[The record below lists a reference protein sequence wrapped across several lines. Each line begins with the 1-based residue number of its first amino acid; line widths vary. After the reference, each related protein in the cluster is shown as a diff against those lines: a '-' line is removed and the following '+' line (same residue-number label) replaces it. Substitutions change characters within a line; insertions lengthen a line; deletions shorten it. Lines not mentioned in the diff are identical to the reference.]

1 MQLDV
6 RGDSISDREVSICGP
21 THEGGWCK
29 YCQVVKQI
37 DQAAAEE
44 RESCAKL
51 AEFMIDDME
60 DCATDEWK
68 EGFYTACTVL
78 SVAIRARGM
87 EPSVSLLKQLRDSS
101 LSRREALSAQWVA

>member
-6 RGDSISDREVSICGP
+6 RSDSISDREVSICGP

-29 YCQVVKQI
+29 YCRAVKQI

-51 AEFMIDDME
+51 AEFMIDMKDS
-60 DCATDEWK
+60 ATDEWT

-78 SVAIRARGM
+78 SAAIRARGM
-87 EPSVSLLKQLRDSS
+87 EPSVSLLEQLRDSS
-101 LSRREALSAQWVA
+101 LSRREA

>member
-6 RGDSISDREVSICGP
+6 RSDGISDHEVSICGP

-29 YCQVVKQI
+29 YCQAVKQI

-51 AEFMIDDME
+51 AEFMIDME
-60 DCATDEWK
+60 DSATDEWK

-78 SVAIRARGM
+78 SMAIRARGM

-101 LSRREALSAQWVA
+101 LSRGEARSAQWVA